1 MQLMHYE
8 ILHRWNTQKYI
19 GIIMDSAQVRKFD
32 WIWLQIIGHE
42 MSLEHHSAYYMIS
55 LCVIMNQYS
64 ENEKT

>member
-1 MQLMHYE
+1 MKYYIDGIHRN
-8 ILHRWNTQKYI
+8 ILESLWITHNL
-19 GIIMDSAQVRKFD
+19 DQVRKFD